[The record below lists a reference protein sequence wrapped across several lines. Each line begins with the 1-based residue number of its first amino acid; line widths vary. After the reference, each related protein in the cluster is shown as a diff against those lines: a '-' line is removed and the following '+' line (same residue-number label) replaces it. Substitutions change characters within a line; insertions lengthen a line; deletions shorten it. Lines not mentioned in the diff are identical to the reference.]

1 MERNVGGARKF
12 GPVTVP
18 QVEGDHAAYHEK
30 YRRDMER
37 EHFGRVALM
46 HQGEVVGIYN
56 DMGDAYS
63 IGCEKYGL
71 GTFSMKRIGQRPA
84 QLGSLG
90 ITL

>member
-1 MERNVGGARKF
+1 MERNAGGVREI
-12 GPVTVP
+12 GPVTTP
-18 QVEGDHAAYHEK
+18 QVEVDHAAYNEK
-30 YRRDMER
+30 YRKDMER

-46 HQGEVVGIYN
+46 HRGEVVGVYN
-56 DMGDAYS
+56 DMGDTYS

-71 GTFSMKRIGQRPA
+71 GNFSMKRIGQRPA

>member
-1 MERNVGGARKF
+1 MERNAGGVRET
-12 GPVTVP
+12 GPVTTP
-18 QVEGDHAAYHEK
+18 QVEVDHAAYNDK
-30 YRRDMER
+30 YRQDMER

-46 HQGEVVGIYN
+46 HQGEVVGVYN

-71 GTFSMKRIGQRPA
+71 GNFSMKRIGQRPA

>member
-1 MERNVGGARKF
+1 MERNAGGVREI
-12 GPVTVP
+12 GPVTTP
-18 QVEGDHAAYHEK
+18 QVEVDHAAYNDK
-30 YRRDMER
+30 DRQDMER

-46 HQGEVVGIYN
+46 HQGEVVGVYN

-71 GTFSMKRIGQRPA
+71 GNFSMKRIGQRPA

>member
-1 MERNVGGARKF
+1 MERNAGGVREI
-12 GPVTVP
+12 GPVTIP
-18 QVEGDHAAYHEK
+18 QVEVDHAAYNDK
-30 YRRDMER
+30 YRQDMER

-46 HQGEVVGIYN
+46 HQGEVVGVYN
-56 DMGDAYS
+56 DRGDAYS

-71 GTFSMKRIGQRPA
+71 GNFSMKRIGQRPA